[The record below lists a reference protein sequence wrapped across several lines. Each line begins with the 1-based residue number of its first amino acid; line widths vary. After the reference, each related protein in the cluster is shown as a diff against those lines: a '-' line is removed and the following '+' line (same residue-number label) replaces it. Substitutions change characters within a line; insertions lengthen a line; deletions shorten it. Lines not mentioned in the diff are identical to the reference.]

1 MIRKW
6 LCLLLT
12 FLLVFPA
19 VAGPA
24 ENTAAEAEV
33 LEYLYS
39 FTPGTMLEGEG
50 MEKIKELLEAIQI
63 RFTRQKTGTDDTI
76 RLQLISEGDEA
87 FSLTAG
93 ETAGEEF
100 ALVCS
105 LLGDNKLT
113 LRREQL
119 SSFMLTLVQALGEQG
134 FLKGDNL
141 IKMSALADRAG
152 KVLGDYLD
160 RAPEEAPDTGIDI
173 TPYLK
178 KITEKATATE
188 QREIP
193 PEERDET
200 GAVTVTSYML
210 SEEQRKE
217 FVDRSMDKIV
227 KLPIIGD
234 QLNNGSLRIGGQEI
248 TEKFIRSAF
257 GDTPGEVT
265 LDIWQDA
272 DGQLVRFLLHIPDV
286 SGFVTDPQFARMQG
300 VELSIKRT
308 KGEGK
313 ELTSVTTIHLPGLEG
328 DLLTMT
334 MLRTPGKAIPPMTGA
349 KVHPVGDMNSEKL
362 AELLRSMGWTIIAN
376 AANMVITLPYC
387 VAEILIRKILK

>member
-6 LCLLLT
+6 LCVLMALLLA
-12 FLLVFPA
+12 FPA
-19 VAGPA
+19 AAGLA
-24 ENTAAEAEV
+24 ESADAGDET

-39 FTPGTMLEGEG
+39 FTPGTLLEGEG
-50 MEKIKELLEAIQI
+50 TKKIKELLEAIQI
-63 RFTRQKTGTDDTI
+63 RFTRQKTGSDDTI
-76 RLQLISEGDEA
+76 RFQLISEGDEA

-93 ETAGEEF
+93 ETSGEEF

-119 SSFMLTLVQALGEQG
+119 SSFLLTLVQALGEQG
-134 FLKGDNL
+134 FLKGGNL
-141 IKMSALADRAG
+141 TKMSALADRVG
-152 KVLGDYLD
+152 KLLGNYLD
-160 RAPEEAPDTGIDI
+160 REPAAAPDTGIDI
-173 TPYLK
+173 TPYLRK
-178 KITEKATATE
+178 LTGKATTAE

-200 GAVTVTSYML
+200 GAVIVTSYL
-210 SEEQRKE
+210 LNEEQRKE
-217 FVDRSMDKIV
+217 FVDRAMDKVV
-227 KLPIIGD
+227 KLPVIGD
-234 QLNNGSLRIGGQEI
+234 QLNNGSLRIGGQVI
-248 TEKFIRSAF
+248 TEEFIRSAF

-265 LDIWQDA
+265 MDIWQDA
-272 DGQLVRFLLHIPDV
+272 DGQLVRLLLNIPDV

-300 VELSIKRT
+300 VELFIVRT
-308 KGEGK
+308 RGEGR
-313 ELTSVTTIHLPGLEG
+313 ELTSVTTFRLPGLEG

-334 MLRTPGKAIPPMTGA
+334 LVRSPGEAIPPISGN
-349 KVHPVGDMNSEKL
+349 KVHAVGDMNSEEL

-376 AANMVITLPYC
+376 AANMVVTLPYC